1 MPEESGTDD
10 VSDDDDIVLGSLRQL
25 PDRQVLLSYN
35 PDLTYIPLVKTTP
48 RPLEPYLVI
57 RNTYIVIR
65 NAVTMI
71 G

>member
-25 PDRQVLLSYN
+25 PDRQVLLSCN

-48 RPLEPYLVI
+48 RPLEAYLAI
-57 RNTYIVIR
+57 
-65 NAVTMI
+65 
-71 G
+71 